1 MLLETNLIHKA
12 SFFAKVRVHDVLK
25 EISKLDNKK
34 TIHSIDI
41 PVKTLKNVDI
51 FRNYDYH
58 FFNLCVDKSTLPSD

>member
-1 MLLETNLIHKA
+1 MLLETNLIYKA
-12 SFFAKVRVHDVLK
+12 SFFAKARIHDVLK

-51 FRNYDYH
+51 FRKYDYH